1 VNKLKPPP
9 PGKQLDYFDAGMPG
23 LVLRLSYGGKKTWRA
38 LHYVKTVGKDS
49 KRRTEPRTHALGPI
63 LNLKTAREKSTS
75 VSCRPAKGP
84 SRAEAGTFK
93 QIAADWIREYVD
105 EKGLRSKGEIERHL
119 KSYVYPQC
127 EHFGKHMGAAEVHH
141 RQRSNPTAAPGEFG
155 PGTASVNSST
165 CFSRWPRRPIINV
178 GTVKHEIC

>member
-63 LNLKTAREKSTS
+63 LNLKTAREKA
-75 VSCRPAKGP
+75 RQFLADPQKAL
-84 SRAEAGTFK
+84 AE
-93 QIAADWIREYVD
+93 
-105 EKGLRSKGEIERHL
+105 
-119 KSYVYPQC
+119 
-127 EHFGKHMGAAEVHH
+127 
-141 RQRSNPTAAPGEFG
+141 
-155 PGTASVNSST
+155 
-165 CFSRWPRRPIINV
+165 PRRAPSSRSPRIGSANMWTRRASDRKARSSAI
-178 GTVKHEIC
+178 

>member
-127 EHFGKHMGAAEVHH
+127 EH
-141 RQRSNPTAAPGEFG
+141 RL
-155 PGTASVNSST
+155 
-165 CFSRWPRRPIINV
+165 I
-178 GTVKHEIC
+178 HEIRRLDVNKLLDDIKNKKIERREDQYNSPLVRDYAIRRFR